1 MNEFAIMKITRVLL
15 LSFIAAMVG
24 ISAFG
29 AETQDTVKARIQA
42 RLGAVDQL
50 KTTGRVGENNKG
62 FLEQRDTLS
71 SEQSQVMR
79 EENDDRRALYGMIA
93 AELGYASSV
102 IGEQRAAQIR
112 KNSVAGIWLQAPA
125 GNWYQK

>member
-15 LSFIAAMVG
+15 LSLLATVLGF
-24 ISAFG
+24 SAFG
-29 AETQDTVKARIQA
+29 ADTQDAVKARIQA
-42 RLGAVDQL
+42 RLGAVDSL
-50 KTTGRVGENNKG
+50 KTSGLVGENNKG

-71 SEQSQVMR
+71 TQQAQVLR

-93 AELGYASSV
+93 AELGYASTV

>member
-1 MNEFAIMKITRVLL
+1 MNITRVLL
-15 LSFIAAMVG
+15 LSFIAAIFG
-24 ISAFG
+24 LTAFG
-29 AETQDTVKARIQA
+29 ADTQDAIKARIQA

-50 KTTGRVGENNKG
+50 KTSGLVGENNQG

-71 SEQSQVMR
+71 SQQSQVLR

-93 AELGYASSV
+93 TELGYASTV